1 MSHYRRTWRVL
12 SMRPR
17 LAALSALAATV
28 VLSGC
33 AAGVLPEPAAATA
46 TAVCDVT
53 AAHEVIARTNA
64 IRRER
69 GLPELRV
76 DDRLSTAARAHAA
89 DLARRDAAGHLG
101 GDGSLPDA
109 RASRTGYSW
118 VFIGENVAVG
128 QPTPSQVVMGWMS
141 SPDHRRNLLSSEAR
155 HVGVG
160 YAYRPETQWRHFWTA
175 VYGNSAS
182 LSETTDG
189 CPP

>member
-1 MSHYRRTWRVL
+1 
-12 SMRPR
+12 MRPR
-17 LAALSALAATV
+17 IASLLALAATA

-33 AAGVLPEPAAATA
+33 AAGVLPEPSTA
-46 TAVCDVT
+46 TAAPVCDVT
-53 AAHEVIARTNA
+53 PAQEVIARTNA

-69 GLPELRV
+69 GLPELQV
-76 DDRLSTAARAHAA
+76 DERLSTAARAHTA

-101 GDGSLPDA
+101 GDGSLADA
-109 RASRTGYSW
+109 RATRTGYSW

-128 QPTPSQVVMGWMS
+128 QPTASQVVMGWMS

-175 VYGNSAS
+175 VYGNSATP
-182 LSETTDG
+182 SESTDG
-189 CPP
+189 CHP

>member
-1 MSHYRRTWRVL
+1 
-12 SMRPR
+12 MRPR
-17 LAALSALAATV
+17 LVSLSALAAV
-28 VLSGC
+28 ALFSGC
-33 AAGVLPEPAAATA
+33 AAGVLPEPTAATA
-46 TAVCDVT
+46 AAVCEVT
-53 AAHEVIARTNA
+53 ATQEVIARTNA

-69 GLPELRV
+69 GLPELQV

-89 DLARRDAAGHLG
+89 DLARRNAAGHLG

-109 RASRTGYSW
+109 RAARTGYSW
-118 VFIGENVAVG
+118 ELIGENVAVG

-175 VYGNSAS
+175 VYGNSS
-182 LSETTDG
+182 SSTETSDG
-189 CPP
+189 CHP